1 MGMVERGEVPAYRAA
16 MPILVLE
23 HAEPS
28 GSGSIGRALI
38 RHGLR
43 LRSIRVGAGEPVPT
57 DLDDVDGIVSMGGR
71 QSASDDALPWIAAE
85 LRLLEAAAGEGI
97 PVLGVCLGAQLLA
110 RALGGRIGRMS
121 SPSIGLPQIDLTQ
134 DGRDDPLFRGLPWFG
149 TWPSWHQD
157 EIVELPDGARK
168 LAHSEGCG
176 VEGFAHGISAYGVQF
191 HPEWT
196 ADALVEQ
203 CEKPD
208 PGVMGSD
215 IDLVSLAAMVRDNA
229 ESIDRQSERFAVN
242 VASYLMPIERVNQ
255 GVARDIHH

>member
-1 MGMVERGEVPAYRAA
+1 MASVERRHPPAYRGA

-28 GSGSIGRALI
+28 GSGSIGQALA

-43 LRSIRVGAGEPVPT
+43 IRPVRVGSGEPVPS

-71 QSASDDALPWIAAE
+71 QSATDDALPWIAAE
-85 LRLLEAAAGEGI
+85 LRLLEAATASGI

-110 RALGGRIGRMS
+110 RALGGRVARMS
-121 SPSIGLPQIDLTQ
+121 EPSIGIPQVDLTQ
-134 DGRDDPLFRGLPWFG
+134 EGRDDPLFRGLPWFG
-149 TWPSWHQD
+149 AWPSWHQD
-157 EIVELPDGARK
+157 EIVELPAGARK
-168 LAHSEGCG
+168 LAHSKGCG
-176 VEGFAHGISAYGVQF
+176 IEGFAHGISAYGVQF

-196 ADALVEQ
+196 SAALIQQ

-208 PGVMGSD
+208 PGTMGSD
-215 IDLVSLAAMVRDNA
+215 VDLASLAALARDTA